1 MPVSEVITIGT
12 EIILGQILD
21 TNSHY
26 LSQRLKDI
34 GIPVRYRTAVMDNIE
49 DIVSAIKIAK
59 QRADLII
66 TTGGL
71 GPTEDD
77 LTREAI
83 SKLTGAKLIFNEEL
97 FGQIREIFE
106 KLGFKMPEKNRKQAL
121 IPEGSIPIPNRI
133 GTAPGFIKE
142 FDSVPIVCLPG
153 VPRELR
159 LLMEENVIPW
169 LKERFSLEKVCYKVL
184 KVVGVGESKVDRMVY
199 EAIGKEDPEH
209 IGLIA
214 DETEVK
220 IRITAKGKDA
230 EKRIEELESKIR
242 KRLGRNIYGED
253 DDTLEDVIGRML
265 DEMNLTVSSFETFSG
280 GRLSQRL
287 SFISNFIQG
296 KVIVRKKTLED
307 IIGREIKSCDK
318 EAAIFFARMIKEDTG
333 SDVGISILGFPVKKG
348 NELLV
353 SCSTAVEGKGVS
365 SAYTWTMGG
374 DLLFMQER
382 ASAVGMNTLR
392 LFLIDLK
399 KSLS

>member
-287 SFISNFIQG
+287 SLISNFIQG